1 MTHTMSLL
9 RGRERAEPV
18 AVTALFDSANAVDA
32 ALARLYNAGVPWDL
46 MEVVVSRSA
55 AERFYSGLART
66 PGREV
71 FRYAG
76 IGGLVG
82 LIVGATISLVMLAL
96 LGEVHERSAA
106 IVQLLG
112 PNFMTIV
119 GALLG
124 GVYGLFQRRPPQPY
138 YARLAEATS
147 AILVAVA
154 ARTTEQTE
162 VVKQI
167 LVDAGGRE
175 PRVEG
180 HPRGDTI
187 ESDTIE

>member
-1 MTHTMSLL
+1 MSLL

-55 AERFYSGLART
+55 AERFYSGLARS

-76 IGGLVG
+76 IGGLAG
-82 LIVGATISLVMLAL
+82 LMVGAAISLVMLAL
-96 LGEVHERSAA
+96 VGEVHERSAA

-112 PNFMTIV
+112 PNFMTV
-119 GALLG
+119 LGALLG
-124 GVYGLFQRRPPQPY
+124 GVYGLFQRRPPRPY

-180 HPRGDTI
+180 HPRSGTTI
-187 ESDTIE
+187 